1 MKIPFLLLL
10 SLILLLPIR
19 LFGETRDPTNPA
31 TRTVILDETGVR
43 NLRIETEQAKERAF
57 ESTVFAIGRV
67 EEIPA
72 NRSVLSTRIAG
83 RVISLSA
90 FEGDWVEANQ
100 TLLKVESRQPG
111 NPPPII
117 ELRSPRS
124 GIVVSSHVRVGE
136 PVEPERELLDVAD
149 RSTLWAV
156 AKIPE
161 SEATAVKIG
170 ALARIRVPALGETA
184 IEAHLIRFNL
194 EVDRSA
200 GALEGIFEINDPDGQ
215 LRPGMR
221 IEFSIVKSSREK
233 VLSVPNSTVQG
244 DPTNRIVFVK
254 DFELPN
260 AFLPVPVV
268 IGETNDEFVEIV
280 SGLFPGDEVVTRGS
294 YPLAFA
300 DSDNGPS
307 LKEALDAAHGHEHNE
322 DGSDMIPGK
331 KDGGGKSDHQSY
343 SHDGLSEDT
352 FGLVLMIY
360 AAAMTLL
367 TALLSQR
374 LWSKRKDSIVV

>member
-1 MKIPFLLLL
+1 MVL
-10 SLILLLPIR
+10 SHNWLC
-19 LFGETRDPTNPA
+19 GETDDHTRRA

-43 NLRIETEQAKERAF
+43 NLRIETEQAKERVF
-57 ESTVFAIGRV
+57 ESTVFAIGRI

-83 RVISLSA
+83 RVIDLNA
-90 FEGDWVEANQ
+90 YEGDKVEANQ
-100 TLLKVESRQPG
+100 TLVLVESRQPG
-111 NPPPII
+111 NPPPTI

-124 GIVVSSHVRVGE
+124 GTVVRSHVRLGE
-136 PVEPERELLDVAD
+136 PVEPDRELLDIVD

-161 SEATAVKIG
+161 SKVAAITVG
-170 ALARIRVPALGETA
+170 TLARIRVPALGKTT
-184 IEAHLIRFNL
+184 IEAHLLRFNV
-194 EVDRSA
+194 EADRRA
-200 GALEGIFEINDPDGQ
+200 GALEGIFQVNDPEGK

-221 IEFSIVKSSREK
+221 IEFSIVTSSREK

-244 DPTNRIVFVK
+244 DPTKRIVFVK

-260 AFLPVPVV
+260 AFLPAPVV
-268 IGETNDEFVEIV
+268 LGERNDKYVEIV

-300 DSDNGPS
+300 GSGSGPS

-322 DGSDMIPGK
+322 DGTELTAKQKAENSRDGTNDQSHGK
-331 KDGGGKSDHQSY
+331 ITDGTLDKY
-343 SHDGLSEDT
+343 LI
-352 FGLVLMIY
+352 FY
-360 AAAMTLL
+360 AATMTLL
-367 TALLSQR
+367 TALLAQR
-374 LWSKRKDSIVV
+374 LWNKRKDMATA

>member
-1 MKIPFLLLL
+1 MKIPFLLLP
-10 SLILLLPIR
+10 SLILLSSIW
-19 LFGETRDPTNPA
+19 LFSETSDPTNQVSRA
-31 TRTVILDETGVR
+31 VTLNETGMR
-43 NLRIETEQAKERAF
+43 NLRIETEVAKKRVF
-57 ESTVFAIGRV
+57 ESTVFAIGRI

-90 FEGDWVEANQ
+90 YEGDWVEANQ

-111 NPPPII
+111 SPPPTI

-124 GIVVSSHVRVGE
+124 GIVVRSHVRMGE
-136 PVEPERELLDVAD
+136 PVEPELELLDVAD
-149 RSTLWAV
+149 RSTLWAI

-161 SEATAVKIG
+161 SQAAAVNIG
-170 ALARIRVPALGETA
+170 ALARIRVPALGQRA
-184 IEAHLIRFNL
+184 IEAHMIRFNL

-200 GALEGIFEINDPDGQ
+200 GALEGIFEINDPDGE

-221 IEFSIVKSSREK
+221 IEFSIVTSSRK
-233 VLSVPNSTVQG
+233 NVLSVPNSAVQG

-260 AFLPVPVV
+260 VFLPVPVV
-268 IGETNDEFVEIV
+268 LGETNDGYTEIV
-280 SGLFPGDEVVTRGS
+280 SGLFPGDEIVTHGS

-300 DSDNGPS
+300 GSENGLS

-322 DGSDMIPGK
+322 DGSDLIPGEK
-331 KDGGGKSDHQSY
+331 EGGGSNEHHSHSHHQ
-343 SHDGLSEDT
+343 LKDT
-352 FGLVLMIY
+352 FALVIMIY

-367 TALLSQR
+367 TALLAQR
-374 LWSKRKDSIVV
+374 LWSKRKDSIIV